1 VVEPHDGL
9 PREQR
14 ECFGVVLDLAC
25 ALEHWRERLCLI
37 GGWATYALTEVFFAG
52 TTGGPLR
59 HRGSTDV
66 DLAVGLLRIDADEAE
81 ALGSRLREAGYRGPE
96 SFHWRRVADSGS
108 TYRVD
113 MMTLPPPRHEGG
125 VVRIGAYEFAPFW
138 HGEAVFVSPRDVKLR
153 GALPDGTPREALL
166 RVASPGGMLVVKA
179 WTLATPG
186 RPPQAKHLYD
196 IFALLRTYPG
206 GPEEFAVELR
216 DMRGTE
222 DLQVTLDLL
231 QIMFVD
237 SDDGPRLVAEQR
249 MGPPADWDLHV
260 AEARLT
266 VERFLRAMGR
276 G

>member
-1 VVEPHDGL
+1 MIVAHEGL
-9 PREQR
+9 GPEQR
-14 ECFGVVLDLAC
+14 ECFSVVLELAL
-25 ALEHWRERLCLI
+25 ALLDWRDRVCLV
-37 GGWATYALTEVFFAG
+37 GGWAIYALTELFLAG
-52 TTGGPLR
+52 GDPAPMR
-59 HRGSTDV
+59 HRGSLDV
-66 DLAVGLLRIDADEAE
+66 DIAVGVPGAAEPEAE
-81 ALGSRLREAGYRGPE
+81 ALASQLAAAGYEGPE
-96 SFHWRRVADSGS
+96 GFHWLRRVPSGR
-108 TYRVD
+108 TYRLD
-113 MMTLPPPRHEGG
+113 MMALPPPEHSGG
-125 VVRIGAYEFAPFW
+125 VVRMGAHEFAPFW
-138 HGEAVFVSPRDVKLR
+138 HGEAAFVSPMDVKLR

>member
-1 VVEPHDGL
+1 V
-9 PREQR
+9 
-14 ECFGVVLDLAC
+14 
-25 ALEHWRERLCLI
+25 
-37 GGWATYALTEVFFAG
+37 
-52 TTGGPLR
+52 
-59 HRGSTDV
+59 DV
-66 DLAVGLLRIDADEAE
+66 DLAVGLLGIAPEEAE
-81 ALGSRLREAGYRGPE
+81 ALARTLREAGYRGPE

-113 MMTLPPPRHEGG
+113 MMTLPPPRHEDG

-138 HGEAVFVSPRDVKLR
+138 HGEAAFVSPRDVKLR

-179 WTLATPG
+179 WTLATL
-186 RPPQAKHLYD
+186 RKPPQSKHLYD

-206 GPEEFAVELR
+206 GPEEFAAELR